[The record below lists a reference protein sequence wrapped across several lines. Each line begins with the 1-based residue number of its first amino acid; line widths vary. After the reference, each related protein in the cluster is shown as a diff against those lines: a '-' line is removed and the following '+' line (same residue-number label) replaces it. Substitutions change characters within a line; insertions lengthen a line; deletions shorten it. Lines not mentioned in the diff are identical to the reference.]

1 MPVWINEGWNK
12 DFPRKVKIEMADGST
27 QELVSDENGFVTFTV
42 SSLGEITLHTGD
54 PVSDSGAAGTDG
66 ENNTQTSVDG
76 QSPDDA
82 KSENSEITPLALA
95 VTGLAAAAFAAV
107 AFAGNRVKKAKQ

>member
-1 MPVWINEGWNK
+1 
-12 DFPRKVKIEMADGST
+12 MADGST

-76 QSPDDA
+76 QSPDDT
-82 KSENSEITPLALA
+82 KSENSEITPLAQTGDTPLALA